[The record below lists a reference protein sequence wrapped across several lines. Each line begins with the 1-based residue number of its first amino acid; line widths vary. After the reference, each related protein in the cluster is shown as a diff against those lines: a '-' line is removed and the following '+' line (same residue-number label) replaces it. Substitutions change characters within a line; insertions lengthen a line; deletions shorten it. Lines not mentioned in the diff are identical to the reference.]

1 MTEWEKI
8 VFWLLND
15 DEGKCVHKLIWDG
28 FAYLSFPG
36 RRRFKIDETW
46 TLEKVKELINKY
58 Q

>member
-15 DEGKCVHKLIWDG
+15 DEGKSIHKLIWDG
-28 FAYLSFPG
+28 FAYLSFKG
-36 RRRFKIDETW
+36 GRRFKIDDTW